1 MNLKKQLM
9 TYKEM
14 TQVSPKEE
22 NIQEAIKKSKET
34 FYIFEQESL
43 LSYHEFLW
51 AQFRLI
57 QKRWWI
63 FQLLLLL
70 VLGAILLF
78 ECENRFVQRSM
89 GVIGSLF
96 VILIIPELWKNKSCQ
111 CMEIEASS
119 YYSLR
124 QIYAARMLLFGI
136 VDTLLITVFCQVAA
150 WGLDFKFTELLI
162 QFLFPMSVT
171 ACICFTTLCSKHS
184 LNEAAAIVLCIIWS
198 TVWLLIVLNEKVYSI
213 ITLPIWLILLALAI
227 FYLSFAVY
235 KTINSCDK
243 YWEVTFDGIE
253 IK

>member
-1 MNLKKQLM
+1 
-9 TYKEM
+9 
-14 TQVSPKEE
+14 
-22 NIQEAIKKSKET
+22 
-34 FYIFEQESL
+34 
-43 LSYHEFLW
+43 
-51 AQFRLI
+51 
-57 QKRWWI
+57 
-63 FQLLLLL
+63 
-70 VLGAILLF
+70 
-78 ECENRFVQRSM
+78 
-89 GVIGSLF
+89 
-96 VILIIPELWKNKSCQ
+96 
-111 CMEIEASS
+111 MEIEASS

-150 WGLDFKFTELLI
+150 WGLGFKFTELLI

-198 TVWLLIVLNEKVYSI
+198 TAWLLIVLNEKVYSI
-213 ITLPIWLILLALAI
+213 ITLPIWMILLGLAI